1 VGVAQRLHVRSPPL
15 ERSPDEAPGET
26 ERTPLS
32 RLLAARALDRRVEDL
47 DAIVA
52 ALDLDVFRRTPA
64 IVSGTHRR
72 GGTIHVL
79 RCGAVVLEGIAEPD
93 RVAAAVEA
101 VSAARFRGGAPE
113 HLELRIGAEPPH
125 SLPRVGWNRVHLP
138 EDRPGLVCA
147 VALVLGQSAA
157 LERHEAATAELVRE
171 ALELARLLAG
181 RRLPRST
188 AKLVGRVGEVLRHR
202 LELAQGFYLVDRPDE
217 AWDDPQVARLFDDLS
232 HNLELTERHK
242 AMLHKLSAVEH
253 ACESA
258 LELWHGRRSNALE
271 WAIVLLIVVEIV
283 LAAVG
288 YV

>member
-1 VGVAQRLHVRSPPL
+1 MEQPP
-15 ERSPDEAPGET
+15 DDAPGLPT
-26 ERTPLS
+26 AAAMS
-32 RLLAARALDRRVEDL
+32 RLISARALDRRVEDF
-47 DAIVA
+47 DAIVSELGLA
-52 ALDLDVFRRTPA
+52 VVRRTPA
-64 IVSGTHRR
+64 IVSGRMPNGSTV
-72 GGTIHVL
+72 HVL
-79 RCGAVVLEGIAEPD
+79 RCGAVVVEDVGEPD
-93 RVAAAVEA
+93 RVLDAVDSALSAQFRVGAAEN
-101 VSAARFRGGAPE
+101 
-113 HLELRIGAEPPH
+113 LELRIGSDPPYA
-125 SLPRVGWNRVHLP
+125 LPRVGWNRVHLP
-138 EDRPGLVCA
+138 EDRPGLVGA

-171 ALELARLLAG
+171 ALDLARLLAG

-188 AKLVGRVGEVLRHR
+188 SKLVGRVGEVLRHR

-232 HNLELTERHK
+232 HNLELGERHK

-258 LELWHGRRSNALE
+258 IDLWHGRRSNALE

>member
-1 VGVAQRLHVRSPPL
+1 M
-15 ERSPDEAPGET
+15 ERTPDDAPGDPA
-26 ERTPLS
+26 RAPLS
-32 RLLAARALDRRVEDL
+32 RLLSARALDRRVEDL
-47 DAIVA
+47 DGIVA
-52 ALDLDVFRRTPA
+52 ALGLDVSRRAPA
-64 IVSGTHRR
+64 IVNGTLAG
-72 GGTIHVL
+72 GGTVHVL
-79 RCGAVVLEGIAEPD
+79 RCGAVVLDDVSAPD
-93 RVAAAVEA
+93 RVVTAIEAA
-101 VSAARFRGGAPE
+101 SDARFRAGPAE
-113 HLELRIGAEPPH
+113 RLELQIGAEPPH
-125 SLPRVGWNRVHLP
+125 VLPRVGWNRVHLP
-138 EDRPGLVCA
+138 EERPALVGA

-171 ALELARLLAG
+171 ALDLARLLAG

-232 HNLELTERHK
+232 HNLELVERHN

-258 LELWHGRRSNALE
+258 LELWHGRRSHALE

>member
-1 VGVAQRLHVRSPPL
+1 LEATPDDAVGPAVSTSP
-15 ERSPDEAPGET
+15 
-26 ERTPLS
+26 S
-32 RLLAARALDRRVEDL
+32 RLLSARALDQRIEDL
-47 DAIVA
+47 DEIVS
-52 ALDLDVFRRTPA
+52 ALGLDVVRRAPA
-64 IVSGTHRR
+64 IVSGKLPQ

-79 RCGAVVLEGIAEPD
+79 RCGAVVSEGVDDPD
-93 RVAAAVEA
+93 RVYAAVESA
-101 VSAARFRGGAPE
+101 TAARFRSAAPE
-113 HLELRIGAEPPH
+113 RLEVRIGSEPPL

-138 EDRPGLVCA
+138 EDRQGLVGA
-147 VALVLGQSAA
+147 VVLLLGQSAA

-171 ALELARLLAG
+171 ALELARVLAG

-202 LELAQGFYLVDRPDE
+202 LELAQGFHLVDRPDE

-232 HNLELTERHK
+232 HNLELDERHQ

-253 ACESA
+253 SCEAA
-258 LELWHGRRSNALE
+258 LELWHGRRSHALE
-271 WAIVLLIVVEIV
+271 WAIVLLIVVEIL